1 MGYIRQCR
9 ILQKVICLANEL
21 DLGNLHGHG
30 RTSVSYCWEN
40 KPVKTEGLIIWKMNL
55 LGANTLY
62 LDMLERYLPGRTLSP
77 SGFGISG
84 QAVGCSTTDLG
95 DSGPRRKD
103 NRAKAPLVD
112 GLAGV
117 KRIQCENHAILA
129 RPEQATH
136 LVIQIRRFWWVK

>member
-1 MGYIRQCR
+1 
-9 ILQKVICLANEL
+9 
-21 DLGNLHGHG
+21 
-30 RTSVSYCWEN
+30 
-40 KPVKTEGLIIWKMNL
+40 MNL

-62 LDMLERYLPGRTLSP
+62 LDMLERYLTGRTLSP

-117 KRIQCENHAILA
+117 KHIQCVNHAILA